1 MIDRGQFKYE
11 VLLPWCS
18 QEQTIQVTQRRTLTK
33 DHTKQWHEA
42 FSKPSF
48 HICVNLFVPLVSEK
62 ILWKFGITI
71 FWFDS
76 DANSNKQGYLKKS
89 FFIKIA
95 QPTIQER

>member
-48 HICVNLFVPLVSEK
+48 HICINLFVPLLLVRRFYENLASRFSDS
-62 ILWKFGITI
+62 ILMRILI
-71 FWFDS
+71 
-76 DANSNKQGYLKKS
+76 NKD
-89 FFIKIA
+89 I
-95 QPTIQER
+95 

>member
-33 DHTKQWHEA
+33 DHTKQWHEV

-48 HICVNLFVPLVSEK
+48 HICINLFVPLLLVRRFYENLASRFSDS
-62 ILWKFGITI
+62 ILMRILI
-71 FWFDS
+71 
-76 DANSNKQGYLKKS
+76 NKD
-89 FFIKIA
+89 I
-95 QPTIQER
+95 